1 MICAIHLI
9 SVPLNQWCILTDL
22 FQVLTTHVDKG
33 QRNEAAAEQTPNLDD
48 EEKWQIGKSNLDK
61 WLQALLQ
68 KDGDSAG
75 SSPANESPLLSV
87 VSPVLS
93 TARAATCGNMDLEVD
108 QDQVEFTLQHNQS
121 ESFKN
126 LNISAFLKL
135 EQVGKENG
143 FQRVLHGCWCRF
155 FCFCVQLKFN
165 YVKKSNNLKR

>member
-1 MICAIHLI
+1 MIRAIHLI

-22 FQVLTTHVDKG
+22 FQVLTTHVDRG
-33 QRNEAAAEQTPNLDD
+33 QRNEAAAQQTPNLDD

-93 TARAATCGNMDLEVD
+93 RARAATCGNMDLEVG

-135 EQVGKENG
+135 GQAGKEKNQWFPEG
-143 FQRVLHGCWCRF
+143 TPWLLVPLLLFLCSVEI
-155 FCFCVQLKFN
+155 QLCEKI
-165 YVKKSNNLKR
+165 K

>member
-1 MICAIHLI
+1 VICAIHLI

-22 FQVLTTHVDKG
+22 FQVLTTHVDRG
-33 QRNEAAAEQTPNLDD
+33 QRNEAAAQQTPNFDD

-93 TARAATCGNMDLEVD
+93 TARAATCENMDLEVG

-135 EQVGKENG
+135 GQVGKEKNQWFPEG
-143 FQRVLHGCWCRF
+143 TPWLLVPFLLFLCSVEI
-155 FCFCVQLKFN
+155 QLCEKI
-165 YVKKSNNLKR
+165 K

>member
-1 MICAIHLI
+1 VIRAIHLI

-22 FQVLTTHVDKG
+22 FQVLTTHVDRG
-33 QRNEAAAEQTPNLDD
+33 QRNEAAAQQTPNLDD

-75 SSPANESPLLSV
+75 SSPANESPLLGV

-93 TARAATCGNMDLEVD
+93 TARGATCENMDLEVG

-135 EQVGKENG
+135 GQIGKEKNQWFPEG
-143 FQRVLHGCWCRF
+143 TPWLLVPFLLFLCSVEI
-155 FCFCVQLKFN
+155 QLCEKI
-165 YVKKSNNLKR
+165 K

>member
-1 MICAIHLI
+1 MIPTIYLI

-22 FQVLTTHVDKG
+22 FQVLTTHVDRG
-33 QRNEAAAEQTPNLDD
+33 QRNEAAAQQTPNFDD

-93 TARAATCGNMDLEVD
+93 TTRAAMCGNMDLEVS
-108 QDQVEFTLQHNQS
+108 QDQVEFILQHNES
-121 ESFKN
+121 ESLKN
-126 LNISAFLKL
+126 LNISAFFEL
-135 EQVGKENG
+135 EQVGKEKNQWFPEG
-143 FQRVLHGCWCRF
+143 TPWLLVPFLLFLCSVEI
-155 FCFCVQLKFN
+155 QLREKI
-165 YVKKSNNLKR
+165 K